1 MNWLLAFFEALL
13 FVLLAPLLAGWLK
26 WVKCRLQNRRAPS
39 LLQPY
44 RNLAKLFRKTP
55 VLAEHASWL
64 FLVTPSVNFACALL
78 AAAMAPFLAVHL
90 PTAAIADVIALVGF
104 LALGRFFLILAG
116 MDIGTAFGGMG
127 ASREATIASL
137 AEPAM
142 LMAVFTLAMSANT
155 TNLAHA
161 IDFVLES
168 GLVLRPSY
176 LFALGG
182 MVMVAIAETGR
193 VPIDNPATHLELTM
207 VHEAM
212 VLEYSGRYLALLEWA
227 GQIRLMLYGTLIA
240 NIFFPWGI
248 AQSFTWPTLGLGLAV
263 ILGKLM
269 TLAVA
274 LAVSEIL
281 LAKMRVFRYQDYLGF
296 AYLLSL
302 LGMLSHI
309 ILEVG

>member
-26 WVKCRLQNRRAPS
+26 WVKCRLQNRRSPS

-44 RNLAKLFRKTP
+44 RDLAKLFRKTP
-55 VLAEHASWL
+55 VLPELASWV
-64 FLVTPSVNFACALL
+64 FGIAPSVNFACALL
-78 AAAMAPFLAVHL
+78 AAAMVPFLAVHL

-161 IDFVLES
+161 IDYVLES

-248 AQSFTWPTLGLGLAV
+248 AQAFTWPALGLGLAV

-269 TLAVA
+269 VLAAA
-274 LAVSEIL
+274 LAISETL